1 MSLFCFVI
9 VISATLHVG
18 DLSVSYGKECTRN
31 ETCILVDTLCLPGVD
46 NINRCLCE
54 ENKFRTSK
62 NKCNFIC
69 DLRVYNIKVDK
80 TTPTSIKL
88 NWTSD
93 YVQGLSAIFN
103 VSYNNS
109 YQLGDENG
117 VTVDNLIPD
126 TLYTFTIK
134 VIISDKH
141 LTNQPTYG
149 PVITLSFKTS
159 ATVTVSSSSASYTT
173 QSHVNSTDL
182 EIESDSN
189 SLNESVA
196 NMSEPGAKATGINP
210 IVIIV
215 VGILVVI
222 ALLTAILLFILLRR
236 YKRNQATKRGTE
248 HTNNHTDINS
258 FQRLS
263 QASDQNNKN
272 DHEHLRKPQTAQDT
286 VKQKTNKDKDLSQS
300 KEANANIYNDTNCL
314 LLVSSKNE
322 DRTSGASTAAND
334 VVVVGDAVATDSVYS
349 HLSHYHTQKRTETEN
364 IYNV

>member
-18 DLSVSYGKECTRN
+18 DLFVSYGIECTKN
-31 ETCILVDTLCLPGVD
+31 AACIVDTLCLPGVD
-46 NINRCLCE
+46 NTKRCLCE
-54 ENKFRTSK
+54 ENKFRTNK
-62 NKCNFIC
+62 NKCNLIIN
-69 DLRVYNIKVDK
+69 LRVYNIKIDK
-80 TTPTSIKL
+80 VTPTSVKL

-93 YVQGLSAIFN
+93 YTQGLTAVYN
-103 VSYNNS
+103 VSYNNT

-117 VTVDNLIPD
+117 VTVDNLSPD
-126 TLYTFTIK
+126 TPYKFTFQ

-141 LTNQPTYG
+141 LANQPTYG
-149 PVITLSFKTS
+149 PVITFSARTC
-159 ATVTVSSSSASYTT
+159 ATVTVSTSSASHTT
-173 QSHVNSTDL
+173 QSHVDSTSL

-189 SLNESVA
+189 SLNKSVA
-196 NMSEPGAKATGINP
+196 NMTEPGAKETGINP
-210 IVIIV
+210 IIIIV

-236 YKRNQATKRGTE
+236 HKRNQATKRGTE

-263 QASDQNNKN
+263 QASDRNNKN
-272 DHEHLRKPQTAQDT
+272 DHEHLRKPQTAQET

-334 VVVVGDAVATDSVYS
+334 VVAVGDAVATDSVYS

>member
-18 DLSVSYGKECTRN
+18 DLFVSYGTKCTSN
-31 ETCILVDTLCLPGVD
+31 ATCIVDTVCLPGVD
-46 NINRCLCE
+46 NIKLCICG
-54 ENKFRTSK
+54 ENKFKTNK
-62 NKCNFIC
+62 NKCNLVIN
-69 DLRVYNIKVDK
+69 LRVYNIKIDK
-80 TTPTSIKL
+80 VTPTSVKL

-93 YVQGLSAIFN
+93 YTQGLTAVYN
-103 VSYNNS
+103 VSYNNT

-117 VTVDNLIPD
+117 VTVDNISPD
-126 TLYTFTIK
+126 TLYKFTVQ

-141 LTNQPTYG
+141 LANQPTYG
-149 PVITLSFKTS
+149 PFITFSARTS

-236 YKRNQATKRGTE
+236 HKRNQATKRGTE

-263 QASDQNNKN
+263 QASDRNNKD
-272 DHEHLRKPQTAQDT
+272 DHKHARKPQTAQET
-286 VKQKTNKDKDLSQS
+286 VKQKTYKDKDLSQS
-300 KEANANIYNDTNCL
+300 KEGNANIYNDTNCL
-314 LLVSSKNE
+314 LLVSVKNE

-334 VVVVGDAVATDSVYS
+334 DVAVGDAVTTDSIYS